1 MIVPRPTRLR
11 FRAGRFAFGPTT
23 ALRATPGAEPAA
35 LLLRRY
41 LRPATGLPLP
51 LSANGTVLLALDERL
66 VGLGDEGY
74 ALTVSEQAVLLRAR
88 RIAGLLHGVQTIR
101 QLLPVEA
108 LSDTPV
114 RGVAWTLPCVD
125 VADSPRVPWRGAM
138 LDVARHFQPVGFLRR
153 FVDLLALH
161 KLTVLHLHLTDDQG
175 WRMPVAAYPKLTEI
189 GGLRSATMLGP
200 AGSDRFDD
208 VPHGGAYT
216 AADLRGL
223 VDHAAER
230 GVRIVP
236 EIEMPG
242 HARAALA
249 AYPWLGNRPERR
261 LPVWTEWGI
270 SPAVFGV
277 DDGTLEFCRTVL
289 GEVLDVFPGSYVHV
303 GGDECPST
311 EWAASPVALER
322 VAREGLPGPHALRSW
337 FLNRIGAFLL
347 DNGRVPVCWDSG
359 ADGPDGG
366 PSLDPR
372 TVVMPWR
379 DSATG
384 PLERGHLVVLTP
396 YRSTYLDYPQSTD
409 PDERAGQPGEVVTMS
424 DVYHQ
429 PVPADPAVLGSQC
442 QLWTE
447 QAPRAEDVE
456 YLAFP
461 RLCALA
467 DALWSTTPDWA
478 AFGAALAVHE
488 RRLAALSVAHRSLTT
503 TS

>member
-1 MIVPRPTRLR
+1 
-11 FRAGRFAFGPTT
+11 
-23 ALRATPGAEPAA
+23 
-35 LLLRRY
+35 
-41 LRPATGLPLP
+41 
-51 LSANGTVLLALDERL
+51 VLLALDERL

-74 ALTVSEQAVLLRAR
+74 ALTVSEQAVVLRAR

-108 LSDTPV
+108 LGDTPV
-114 RGVAWTLPCVD
+114 RGVVWTLPCVD

-138 LDVARHFQPVGFLRR
+138 LDVARHFQPVRFLRR

-175 WRMPVAAYPKLTEI
+175 WRMPIAAYPRLTEI
-189 GGLRSATMLGP
+189 GGQRPATMLGP

-216 AADLRGL
+216 TSELRGL
-223 VDHAAER
+223 VAYAAER
-230 GVRIVP
+230 GVRVVP

-249 AYPWLGNRPERR
+249 AYPWLGNQPERQ
-261 LPVWTEWGI
+261 LPVWTEWGV

-277 DDGTLEFCRTVL
+277 TDRTLEFCETVL
-289 GEVLDVFPGSYVHV
+289 GEVLDVFPGTHVHI

-311 EWAASPVALER
+311 EWAASPTAMAR
-322 VAREGLPGPHALRSW
+322 VAGEGLAGPHALRGW
-337 FLNRIGAFLL
+337 FLREIGTFLL
-347 DNGRVPVCWDSG
+347 DNGRVPVCWDDA
-359 ADGPDGG
+359 ADGP
-366 PSLDPR
+366 PLDPR

-379 DSATG
+379 DSAAG
-384 PLERGHLVVLTP
+384 PLDRGHPVVLTP

-409 PDERAGQPGEVVTMS
+409 PDERPGQPGGVVTMS

-429 PVPADPAVLGSQC
+429 PVAADPAVLGSQC

-447 QAPRAEDVE
+447 QAPRPEDVE

-467 DALWSTTPDWA
+467 DALWSATPDWV
-478 AFGAALAVHE
+478 AFRAALAVHE
-488 RRLAALSVAHRSLTT
+488 QRLAALSITHRSLTT

>member
-1 MIVPRPTRLR
+1 VIVPRPTRLR
-11 FRAGRFAFGPTT
+11 YKSGQFTFGPTT

-35 LLLRRY
+35 RLLRRY

-51 LSANGTVLLALDERL
+51 LSPTGTVLLALDERL

-74 ALTVSEQAVLLRAR
+74 ALTVSEQAVVLRAR
-88 RIAGLLHGVQTIR
+88 RIAGLLHGVQTVR
-101 QLLPVEA
+101 QLLPVEV
-108 LSDTPV
+108 LSDAPV
-114 RGVAWTLPCVD
+114 RGVRWTLPGVD
-125 VADSPRVPWRGAM
+125 VADSPRVAWRGAM
-138 LDVARHFQPVGFLRR
+138 LDVARHFQPVRFLRR

-175 WRMPVAAYPKLTEI
+175 WRMPVAAYPLLTEV
-189 GGLRSATMLGP
+189 GGHRSATMLGP
-200 AGSDRFDD
+200 AGSDRYDD
-208 VPHGGAYT
+208 VAHGGAYT
-216 AADLRGL
+216 TEELRGL
-223 VDHAAER
+223 VEYAEER

-249 AYPWLGNRPERR
+249 AYPWLGNQPERR
-261 LPVWTEWGI
+261 LPVWTDWGI

-277 DDGTLEFCRTVL
+277 DDRALEFCRTVL
-289 GEVLDVFPGSYVHV
+289 GEVMDVFPGRYVHV

-311 EWAASPVALER
+311 EWATSPAALDR
-322 VAREGLPGPHALRSW
+322 IAREGLAGPHALRGW
-337 FLNRIGAFLL
+337 FLGRIGEFLF
-347 DNGRVPVCWDSG
+347 DNGRVPVCWDDA
-359 ADGPDGG
+359 ADGP
-366 PSLDPR
+366 PLDPR
-372 TVVMPWR
+372 TVVMPWQ
-379 DSATG
+379 DSAAR
-384 PLERGHLVVLTP
+384 PLERGHPVVLTP

-409 PDERAGQPGEVVTMS
+409 PDERAGQPGEVVTLS

-467 DALWSTTPDWA
+467 DALWSATPDWA

-488 RRLAALSVAHRSLTT
+488 QRLAALRVAHRTLTP

>member
-11 FRAGRFAFGPTT
+11 QRAGQFVFGTGT

-35 LLLRRY
+35 RLLRRY

-51 LSANGTVLLALDERL
+51 LSATGTVLFALDEQL

-74 ALTVSEQAVLLRAR
+74 ALTVGEQAVVLRAR
-88 RIAGLLHGVQTIR
+88 RLAGLLHGVQTIR

-108 LSDTPV
+108 LGETPAPGV
-114 RGVAWTLPCVD
+114 RWALPCVD
-125 VADSPRVPWRGAM
+125 VTDAPRLPWRGAM
-138 LDVARHFQPVGFLRR
+138 LDVARHFQPVRFLRR

-175 WRMPVAAYPKLTEI
+175 WRMPVAAYPALTEV
-189 GGLRSATMLGP
+189 GGVRSSTQLGP
-200 AGSDRFDD
+200 AGSTRFDG

-216 AADLRGL
+216 TAELRGL
-223 VDHAAER
+223 VDYAAAR

-236 EIEMPG
+236 EIDMPG

-249 AYPWLGNRPERR
+249 AYPWLGNDPGRR

-270 SPAVFGV
+270 SEAVLGV
-277 DDGTLEFCRTVL
+277 HDRVFDFLHTVL
-289 GEVLDVFPGSYVHV
+289 GEVMDVFPGTYVHI
-303 GGDECPST
+303 GGDEVPWT
-311 EWAASPVALER
+311 EWAASPAALDR
-322 VAREGLPGPHALRSW
+322 VAREGLAGPHALRAW
-337 FLNRIGAFLL
+337 FLGRIGGFLL
-347 DNGRVPVCWDSG
+347 AHGRVPVCWDDSTG
-359 ADGPDGG
+359 DGP
-366 PSLDPR
+366 PLDPR
-372 TVVMPWR
+372 TVVMPWQE
-379 DSATG
+379 DGYT
-384 PLERGHLVVLTP
+384 LRGHPVVLTP
-396 YRSTYLDYPQSTD
+396 YRATYLDYPQSTD
-409 PDERAGQPGEVVTMS
+409 VGERPGQPGAVVTMS

-429 PVPADPAVLGSQC
+429 PIPDDPAVLGSQC

-467 DALWSTTPDWA
+467 DALWSATPDWS
-478 AFGAALAVHE
+478 AFRTAMTGHE
-488 RRLAALSVAHRSLTT
+488 HRLAAMSVAHRSLTAT
-503 TS
+503 T